1 MYHIKKDALKES
13 VSRFK
18 AVGSK
23 CKSEIDV
30 IPPVRCGER
39 GGMLRKTGR
48 ISCLEHYGEIPGVL
62 QCNFMWD
69 EIVSIEATGEVPM
82 YDIEVEGSHTFTVD
96 NLIVHNCQGLTLD
109 AYNLDL
115 GKRGAFAAGMTYVAL
130 SRAKKIQS
138 ITLLR
143 PVRESDIIVD
153 PRVIQFYADTFP
165 GLDEKV
171 RKDLEAKVKKGGRE

>member
-1 MYHIKKDALKES
+1 MDWETRKQKRVIERITTGSFEQLPLKS
-13 VSRFK
+13 GY
-18 AVGSK
+18 AYTIH
-23 CKSEIDV
+23 KS
-30 IPPVRCGER
+30 
-39 GGMLRKTGR
+39 
-48 ISCLEHYGEIPGVL
+48 
-62 QCNFMWD
+62 
-69 EIVSIEATGEVPM
+69 
-82 YDIEVEGSHTFTVD
+82 
-96 NLIVHNCQGLTLD
+96 QGLTLD

-171 RKDLEAKVKKGGRE
+171 RNDLEAKVKKGAENESTGECG